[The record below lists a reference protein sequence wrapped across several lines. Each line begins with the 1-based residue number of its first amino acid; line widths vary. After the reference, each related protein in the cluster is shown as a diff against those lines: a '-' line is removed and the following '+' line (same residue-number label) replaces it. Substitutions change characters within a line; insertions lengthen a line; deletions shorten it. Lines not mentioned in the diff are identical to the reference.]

1 MPDLTPKQEAFALAF
16 VELGSGAGA
25 YRDAYD
31 VSPDIKPETV
41 WSEASRLLADPKV
54 SARVIE
60 LQEAAAER
68 TLVTVESI
76 TAELDEA
83 KTLAQI
89 EKQPAAMTS
98 AIMGKAKVNGLLID
112 KQDVTSNG
120 ETMAMPAVVA
130 LNGVKPEED
139 DNSDN

>member
-1 MPDLTPKQEAFALAF
+1 MPDLTAKQQAFARAF
-16 VELGSGAGA
+16 VEKGSGAAA
-25 YRDAYD
+25 YREAYD

-83 KTLAQI
+83 RDLARD
-89 EKQPAAMTS
+89 EKQSAAMTT
-98 AIMGKAKVNGLLID
+98 AILGKAKVNGLLVERHQHGNDPDNPID
-112 KQDVTSNG
+112 PVRI
-120 ETMAMPAVVA
+120 ELVA
-130 LNGVKPEED
+130 PSPKE
-139 DNSDN
+139 